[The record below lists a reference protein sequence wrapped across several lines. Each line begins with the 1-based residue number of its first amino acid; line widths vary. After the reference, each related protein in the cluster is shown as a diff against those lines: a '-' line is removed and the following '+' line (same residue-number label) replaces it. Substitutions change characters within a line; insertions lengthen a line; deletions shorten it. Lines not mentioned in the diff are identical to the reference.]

1 MRRIVDS
8 RTVWSLT
15 AIRHGKQENA
25 ESIEEAQFRY
35 GRWPDEVTRSSP
47 KRIPNGLIE
56 ILGELEME
64 EQAMES
70 GFVIYMSVAPSNR
83 ESWTQF
89 VSTVTV
95 KNSERSFSFN
105 TRTLYSTVDGE
116 GGTFELVD
124 LYNPCVGGMRMPD
137 KMWMKLDELPMS
149 TLAWAM
155 SSGIMDAEKSRQ
167 TDLSQ
172 WIGRPKDDTIVPD
185 DIMSLPGPPS
195 RAYTFEDTD

>member
-167 TDLSQ
+167 MDLSQ